1 MEPAR
6 DAVVVLGEVVGAYG
20 VRGWL
25 KVRPFTQSPDGLL
38 DYATWWLKTRGDD
51 WREFRRRE
59 GTAGRLHSG
68 SLLVALEGVATR
80 DAALAIRGAQ
90 VGVRRS
96 ALPAAGAD
104 AYYWSDLTGL
114 SVRNRAGVV
123 LGDVAGLTE
132 HGAHPLLR
140 VARPAAAPGAERLI
154 PFVPAIVDRVDVD
167 AGRIDVDWGE
177 DF

>member
-6 DAVVVLGEVVGAYG
+6 DAVVVLGEVVGSYG

-25 KVRPFTQSPDGLL
+25 KIRPFTQLPETLL
-38 DYATWWLKTRGDD
+38 GHATWWLKARGRD
-51 WREFRRRE
+51 WREYQRPD
-59 GTAGRLHSG
+59 GRLHSG
-68 SLLVALEGVATR
+68 ALLVALSGVDTR
-80 DAALAIRGAQ
+80 ESALAMKGAL
-90 VGVRRS
+90 VGVKRS
-96 ALPAAGAD
+96 ALPASRD
-104 AYYWSDLTGL
+104 DEYYWDELTGL
-114 SVRNRAGVV
+114 AVRNRAGIL
-123 LGDVAGLTE
+123 LGEVSGLIE

-140 VARPAAAPGAERLI
+140 VARPPGVKGAERLI

>member
-6 DAVVVLGEVVGAYG
+6 DGIVVLGEVVGSYG

-25 KVRPFTQSPDGLL
+25 RVRPFTALPETLL
-38 DYATWWLKTRGDD
+38 GHATWWLKARGRD
-51 WREFRRRE
+51 WREYQR
-59 GTAGRLHSG
+59 ADGRLHSG
-68 SLLVALEGVATR
+68 ALLVALNGVDTR
-80 DAALAIRGAQ
+80 ESALAMKGAL

-96 ALPAAGAD
+96 ALPAAGNGE
-104 AYYWSDLTGL
+104 YYWDDLTGYA
-114 SVRNRAGVV
+114 VRNRAGIL
-123 LGDVAGLTE
+123 LGEVSGMIE

-140 VARPAAAPGAERLI
+140 VARPPGVQGAERLI

-167 AGRIDVDWGE
+167 GGRIDVDWGE